1 MQKLLIF
8 LNKNKFIMI
17 IAAAIVAALVVA
29 FLMGGNIGKE
39 SPKSATVSSAVQMI
53 TAESTKETATT
64 ASKTIATTDSDET
77 STAVT
82 TTAEPS
88 TAEYTITE
96 QPQMTEAQEETQPVT
111 DKYRTEPTPT
121 DKPAP
126 VEPQEQ
132 TTVDN
137 TLTCTLSITCQTALQ
152 SADLEEEIR
161 EILPSDGILLPPCRI
176 EFTEGESAYDL
187 LLRTC
192 REKKIHLDATFT
204 PIYNSCYIKGIG
216 NLYEFDCGENSGW
229 MYKVNDWFP
238 NYGMSRYVLKNGDT
252 VSLIYTCDGG
262 FDIGERQ

>member
-1 MQKLLIF
+1 MEKLLIF
-8 LNKNKFIMI
+8 LKKNKFVII
-17 IAAAIVAALVVA
+17 IAAAIVAALVVS
-29 FLMGGNIGKE
+29 FLMGGNAGQE
-39 SPKSATVSSAVQMI
+39 SPKSATASSAVQI
-53 TAESTKETATT
+53 TTAAEVKESTAPTT
-64 ASKTIATTDSDET
+64 ASASTAEEQT
-77 STAVT
+77 TAVT
-82 TTAEPS
+82 TTAEVS
-88 TAEYTITE
+88 TPATTEILTE
-96 QPQMTEAQEETQPVT
+96 QVQMTDAQEETQPVT

-152 SADLEEEIR
+152 SGELDEEIR
-161 EILPSDGILLPPCRI
+161 AILPSDGMLFAPCKI
-176 EFTEGESAYDL
+176 EFTERESAYDL

-192 REKKIHLDATFT
+192 KEKKIHLDATFT

>member
-1 MQKLLIF
+1 MDKLLLF
-8 LNKNKFIMI
+8 LKKNKYIII

-29 FLMGGNIGKE
+29 FVTGGSSGKE
-39 SPKSATVSSAVQMI
+39 NPKSATVSSAVQTTTAAPSKAKAVKEKETETETKAESDSGETTAAI
-53 TAESTKETATT
+53 STAESTTAADTT
-64 ASKTIATTDSDET
+64 GQIA
-77 STAVT
+77 
-82 TTAEPS
+82 
-88 TAEYTITE
+88 
-96 QPQMTEAQEETQPVT
+96 EAAEETQPVT
-111 DKYRTEPTPT
+111 DRYRTEPTPT

-137 TLTCTLSITCQTALQ
+137 TLTCTLSISCATAMQ
-152 SADLEEEIR
+152 SGELDEEIR
-161 EILPSDGILLPPCRI
+161 AVLPSDGWLLKPCKI

-192 REKKIHLDATFT
+192 KEKKIHLDATFT
-204 PIYNSCYIKGIG
+204 PIYNSCYIKGIS

>member
-1 MQKLLIF
+1 
-8 LNKNKFIMI
+8 
-17 IAAAIVAALVVA
+17 
-29 FLMGGNIGKE
+29 
-39 SPKSATVSSAVQMI
+39 
-53 TAESTKETATT
+53 
-64 ASKTIATTDSDET
+64 
-77 STAVT
+77 
-82 TTAEPS
+82 
-88 TAEYTITE
+88 
-96 QPQMTEAQEETQPVT
+96 MTEAQEETQPVT

>member
-1 MQKLLIF
+1 
-8 LNKNKFIMI
+8 MI
-17 IAAAIVAALVVA
+17 TAAAIVAALVVS
-29 FLMGGNIGKE
+29 FLMGGKAGNE
-39 SPKSATVSSAVQMI
+39 NPKSATLSSAAQ
-53 TAESTKETATT
+53 ATT
-64 ASKTIATTDSDET
+64 AATAKE
-77 STAVT
+77 STASATASATALTTASAEQTTAAVT
-82 TTAEPS
+82 ATAEVTAATTAEI
-88 TAEYTITE
+88 ITE
-96 QPQMTEAQEETQPVT
+96 QAQITDAQEETQPLT

-152 SADLEEEIR
+152 SGELDEEIR
-161 EILPSDGILLPPCRI
+161 GILPSDGMLLAPSKI

-192 REKKIHLDATFT
+192 KEKKIHLDATFT

-238 NYGMSRYVLKNGDT
+238 NYGMSRYVLKSGDT

-262 FDIGERQ
+262 FDIGERR